1 MSKLPWSQFRSRRA
15 CVRGHN
21 GLKNRLSDQIDER
34 RRSSLHSLPLLRA
47 SLSLSLSLSLSPC
60 LRLFASALFA
70 FCLISF
76 LGGILCGPC
85 RSEHSGGVHAAWKT
99 TLATPASFE
108 DPLAKRIELPRCSRF
123 VLKEKFLSWSHCQL
137 GDKGTAHTP
146 SWHKKTS
153 WNERAKHHQSFCS
166 CAWRVHSAKCFFS
179 FFFFSLSLLNA

>member
-1 MSKLPWSQFRSRRA
+1 M
-15 CVRGHN
+15 RGQN

-47 SLSLSLSLSLSPC
+47 SLSLSPC

-76 LGGILCGPC
+76 LGGILCGPR

-123 VLKEKFLSWSHCQL
+123 VLKEKFLS
-137 GDKGTAHTP
+137 
-146 SWHKKTS
+146 
-153 WNERAKHHQSFCS
+153 
-166 CAWRVHSAKCFFS
+166 
-179 FFFFSLSLLNA
+179 